1 MRTIE
6 SPTGRRQVRLW
17 LALVCCAVA
26 LLVLFIWVGT
36 ADAAPLAGGGP
47 TGYTAEPAEVVAF
60 RVGAFRNV
68 VTVRIYPHTYGTRYT
83 LERWQIGEAVK
94 VTGIAY
100 GNSLGIQF
108 RMWR

>member
-1 MRTIE
+1 MRTLD
-6 SPTGRRQVRLW
+6 TWGRRERLTAIAITAAV
-17 LALVCCAVA
+17 LALLA
-26 LLVLFIWVGT
+26 LLVLAGT
-36 ADAAPLAGGGP
+36 ADAAPVGGGGP